1 MGSPKS
7 DAQVMFEGTAG
18 YLEIAKRSLERAETN
33 AAWQSTVKQAVDD
46 LTTAVTALVGYLERV
61 QKNMGKVP

>member
-1 MGSPKS
+1 
-7 DAQVMFEGTAG
+7 MFEGTAG

-33 AAWQSTVKQAVDD
+33 TTGDILKDAVDD

>member
-1 MGSPKS
+1 MGNPKS
-7 DAQVMFEGTAG
+7 EAQIMFEGTSG

-33 AAWQSTVKQAVDD
+33 TVRQAVDD